1 MKIYIGV
8 DTSHSVISSSPLEW
22 DGNRFHWLASSVD
35 NRCVMLGYFEET
47 IREYILSE
55 AELVNA
61 PVGSIGVL
69 EI

>member
-8 DTSHSVISSSPLEW
+8 DNNNVIISSGPLEF
-22 DGNRFHWLASSVD
+22 DGQWFHWMCPNDDNKCCSSNVL
-35 NRCVMLGYFEET
+35 REE

-55 AELVNA
+55 AGLVNA
-61 PVGSIGVL
+61 PVGSIGEL

>member
-8 DTSHSVISSSPLEW
+8 YRTHAIISSGPLEF
-22 DGNRFHWLASSVD
+22 DGEWFHWMNPNDDNKCCSSSAL
-35 NRCVMLGYFEET
+35 REE

-55 AELVNA
+55 AGLVNA
-61 PVGSIGVL
+61 PVGSIGEL